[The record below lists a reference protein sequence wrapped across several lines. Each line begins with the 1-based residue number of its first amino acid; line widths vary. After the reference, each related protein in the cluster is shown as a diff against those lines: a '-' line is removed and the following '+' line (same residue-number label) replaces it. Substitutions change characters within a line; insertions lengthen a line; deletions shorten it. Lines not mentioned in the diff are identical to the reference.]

1 MHLDFVSGVHT
12 ILNNSF
18 PSNDSVTSD
27 RLWIALRR
35 IPFVQESCIIPLGA
49 WRFEQNDLAVDNR
62 YTRADNLANLGVSI
76 SDSSPVS
83 MAILQAAQ
91 GSNAGP
97 DSSAEA
103 DACAPCTRASRGP
116 CLLPR
121 LLSAPG
127 SGRRRMAMLPGC
139 QPQRKDFKPQ
149 MAANQWI
156 HLESG
161 TPPRTLHLLCPS
173 PEQYSKVDR
182 RMYRRPELKAQNFTF
197 SRSRP
202 AQEIPTL

>member
-1 MHLDFVSGVHT
+1 MTRVVACVAGFRGTAVYDPRARSGQRVRESERTFHFSAARSNAFTCLDGF
-12 ILNNSF
+12 
-18 PSNDSVTSD
+18 
-27 RLWIALRR
+27 
-35 IPFVQESCIIPLGA
+35 
-49 WRFEQNDLAVDNR
+49 
-62 YTRADNLANLGVSI
+62 
-76 SDSSPVS
+76 
-83 MAILQAAQ
+83 LQAAQ

-161 TPPRTLHLLCPS
+161 TPPRTLHLLCLS
-173 PEQYSKVDR
+173 PEQYLNTHPILC
-182 RMYRRPELKAQNFTF
+182 RRPELSANHFNFL
-197 SRSRP
+197 RSRP